1 MSEKQR
7 AHEPE
12 KKKRTKEKES
22 KPGTKFGSDTKQK
35 REKDFFYSY
44 LILYGYLCLNREDL
58 ETNMDEEFSD
68 TIFFFK

>member
-22 KPGTKFGSDTKQK
+22 KPGTKFGSDTK
-35 REKDFFYSY
+35 
-44 LILYGYLCLNREDL
+44 
-58 ETNMDEEFSD
+58 
-68 TIFFFK
+68 